1 MPKVRTAILVGV
13 FTVGTGLFLPVYSR
27 EVYYCVQ
34 LLSTTK
40 LTQELERDFFFLKG
54 FPERRVEKI
63 GNLYTLRVGF
73 WKSKREARKYLNL
86 LKKRFPEAFIRTCY
100 KLPSRWIFPKKRNTR
115 GKSRIKVKEISRKEQ
130 VEIQFRKESLSVNY
144 GKAAKEHYSSYTPI
158 SLEFKTFEFP
168 QTRVKRKKSTLF
180 SVGFSAANPLYSDN
194 FYRIALFLSKNRPS
208 LGISLLKKEK
218 WRLRPYVSRFLL
230 LDKTLDSPTGF
241 GLKLGILSRKEM
253 YENLSAPAVSLYWN
267 AFPFSGEFTAGFA
280 VKNGYND
287 VDLRNLLFSSFYSS
301 YRFLPHL
308 TVSGGILFENL
319 VRREVD
325 FYPFKSRSYFFSSVN
340 YRKLNLSI
348 VSSSRGGYL
357 ANLSF
362 RLGNFELGFSSDKNL
377 PMPLASKGHLYTERE
392 RDYVFV
398 PDPLNLQRISLKYF
412 GGKAGLSVN
421 YYRLNGGK
429 AILGSNY
436 FSFKERGTLGVSV
449 GGFYSFS
456 LKNLYFNF
464 YGGFFF
470 PGAPFS
476 DKTFRSGGGI
486 NLRGS
491 W

>member
-1 MPKVRTAILVGV
+1 MPKVRTAVLVGV
-13 FTVGTGLFLPVYSR
+13 FTVGAGLLSPIYSQ
-27 EVYYCVQ
+27 EVYYCIQ
-34 LLSTTK
+34 LLSTPK

-54 FPERRVEKI
+54 FPDRRVEKI

-73 WKSKREARKYLNL
+73 WRSKREAKKYLKL
-86 LKKRFPEAFIRTCY
+86 LKKRFPGAFVRTCY
-100 KLPSRWIFPKKRNTR
+100 KLPSRWIFPKKGRT
-115 GKSRIKVKEISRKEQ
+115 
-130 VEIQFRKESLSVNY
+130 RKESLREVKKVSRESQVESQPRQKSSSVNY
-144 GKAAKEHYSSYTPI
+144 GKLAREYYSSYTPT
-158 SLEFKTFEFP
+158 SLEFKAFEFP
-168 QTRVKRKKSTLF
+168 QTRVKRKKTTLF
-180 SVGFSAANPLYSDN
+180 SAGFSAVNPLYGEN
-194 FYRIALFLSKNRPS
+194 FYRTALFLSKNRLS
-208 LGISLLKKEK
+208 IGISLLKEEK
-218 WRLRPYVSRFLL
+218 WRLEPYVPRFVL
-230 LDKTLDSPTGF
+230 LDKTLDSATGF
-241 GLKLGILSRKEM
+241 GLKLGILSRKKE

-287 VDLRNLLFSSFYSS
+287 VDLRNLLFSSFYGS

-340 YRKLNLSI
+340 YRKLNLSV

-357 ANLSF
+357 ADLSF
-362 RLGNFELGFSSDKNL
+362 KLGSFELGFSSDKNL
-377 PMPLASKGHLYTERE
+377 PMPLASKGHLYTERG
-392 RDYVFV
+392 RDYLFV
-398 PDPLNLQRISLKYF
+398 PDPLNLQRVSLKYF
-412 GGKAGLSVN
+412 RGKAGLSLN

-449 GGFYSFS
+449 GGFCGFS
-456 LKNLYFNF
+456 LKNLYLNL
-464 YGGFFF
+464 YGGLFF

-476 DKTFRSGGGI
+476 DKTPRGAGGI